1 MFERLGEVSLI
12 TILIFITIP
21 IIIIVILIIIIMT
34 IITMIITRL
43 LRRVNGTSLVRMT
56 MRNCLRSSGGF
67 LSRWICICICTDGR
81 DKSQL

>member
-12 TILIFITIP
+12 TTAIITILIT
-21 IIIIVILIIIIMT
+21 ILIIIIIT
-34 IITMIITRL
+34 IITIIVTRL
-43 LRRVNGTSLVRMT
+43 LRRVNGISLVRMT

-67 LSRWICICICTDGR
+67 LSRWICICICIDGR

>member
-12 TILIFITIP
+12 ISA
-21 IIIIVILIIIIMT
+21 IIIIVILIAILIII
-34 IITMIITRL
+34 IIAIIMIIITRL
-43 LRRVNGTSLVRMT
+43 LRRVNGISLVRMT

-67 LSRWICICICTDGR
+67 LSRWICICIFIDGR

>member
-12 TILIFITIP
+12 TTAIITILILIT
-21 IIIIVILIIIIMT
+21 ILIIIIIT
-34 IITMIITRL
+34 IIMIIITRL
-43 LRRVNGTSLVRMT
+43 LRRVNGISLVRMT

-67 LSRWICICICTDGR
+67 LSRWICICICIDGR

>member
-1 MFERLGEVSLI
+1 MFERLGEVSLVITDII

-21 IIIIVILIIIIMT
+21 IIIIT

-43 LRRVNGTSLVRMT
+43 LRRVNGISLVRMT

-67 LSRWICICICTDGR
+67 LSRWICICICIDGR

>member
-12 TILIFITIP
+12 TTAIITILILIT
-21 IIIIVILIIIIMT
+21 ILIIIIIIT
-34 IITMIITRL
+34 IIMIIITRL
-43 LRRVNGTSLVRMT
+43 LRRVNGISLVRMT

-67 LSRWICICICTDGR
+67 LSRWICICICIDGR